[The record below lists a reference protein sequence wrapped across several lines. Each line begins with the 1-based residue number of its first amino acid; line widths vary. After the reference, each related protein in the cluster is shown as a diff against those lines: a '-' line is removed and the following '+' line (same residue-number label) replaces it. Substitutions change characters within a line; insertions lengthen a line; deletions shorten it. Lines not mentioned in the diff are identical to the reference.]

1 MSLPICKRLPEPC
14 PEPGIYPNVPDAT
27 YRSWCA
33 VSASML
39 KQLVG
44 VDGSPV
50 PPAYLKAWLDG
61 RRDYKSKAQAFGTN
75 YHSMVLQPEAFA
87 AKYLIVPRVKRDARH
102 EAYKA
107 LLAQVDGD
115 ESRIVFEDEVA
126 DMREAHAALRAET
139 RQRKLICHAGAC
151 EVAVVWD
158 DAGTGLRCKALIDK
172 LLPPGHDIAIDLKT
186 TTDADARPFFR
197 DVAEYGYDVQA
208 AHYTAGIAAAPGE
221 WGGRQ
226 VRYVIVAQEKDYPY
240 LSRLYDL
247 TDTRVSP
254 CAVEVGRQK
263 VRLAMRRL
271 VKCIESGEWAG
282 YGADVTPVSMVP
294 WSIPEEGLS
303 NEQ

>member
-1 MSLPICKRLPEPC
+1 MNLSTCHRMPDKC

-61 RRDYKSKAQAFGTN
+61 RRDYKSKAKAFGTN
-75 YHSMVLQPEAFA
+75 YHAMVLQSDSFA
-87 AKYLIVPRVKRDARH
+87 ARYLVVPRVKRDLRTA
-102 EAYKA
+102 AYKELVERA
-107 LLAQVDGD
+107 GGD
-115 ESRIVFEDEVA
+115 ESAIIFEDELA
-126 DMREAHAALRAET
+126 EMREAHAALRSET

-158 DAGTGLRCKALIDK
+158 DAETGLRCKALIDK

-186 TTDADARPFFR
+186 TADVDTRPFVQ

-208 AHYTAGIAAAPGE
+208 AHYTSGIAAAPGK
-221 WGGRQ
+221 WGGRE
-226 VRYVIVAQEKDYPY
+226 VRYVIVAQEKEYPY
-240 LSRLYDL
+240 LSRLFDL

-271 VKCIESGEWAG
+271 VRCIESGEWGG
-282 YGADVTPVSMVP
+282 YGADVTPVSMVA
-294 WSIPEEGLS
+294 WSIPQEGI
-303 NEQ
+303 E